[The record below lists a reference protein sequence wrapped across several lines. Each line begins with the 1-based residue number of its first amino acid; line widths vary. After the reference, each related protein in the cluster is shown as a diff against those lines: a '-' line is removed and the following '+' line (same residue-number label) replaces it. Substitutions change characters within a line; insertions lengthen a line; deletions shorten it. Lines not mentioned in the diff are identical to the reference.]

1 MNRTLTNGMGQFYLS
16 DECTNAILKYE
27 TNDIRIITS
36 YNYHITNQCFCH
48 QMNSSPVLSL
58 PVSMGCP

>member
-1 MNRTLTNGMGQFYLS
+1 MNRTLTNGVGQFYLS
-16 DECTNAILKYE
+16 DECATLKHE

-36 YNYHITNQCFCH
+36 YDYHILCQCFCH